1 MEAFAFWNRFH
12 ISIFAVK
19 YHYVIIRRLKPIDLY
34 MIDCFMKLML
44 LHNSLDKKGAFIAV
58 SMVPACTTKAFHDV
72 ITGPVEWFAIKL
84 VRSFQ
89 EEAVNSAM
97 NENRK
102 YLKDFQFCKEVVKRR

>member
-1 MEAFAFWNRFH
+1 MESFSHFDICSKVPLCYNKETETYRF
-12 ISIFAVK
+12 IYS
-19 YHYVIIRRLKPIDLY
+19 RLLY
-34 MIDCFMKLML
+34 EV
-44 LHNSLDKKGAFIAV
+44 NGTFIAV
-58 SMVPACTTKAFHDV
+58 SMVPACTTEAFHDV
-72 ITGPVEWFAIKL
+72 TTGPVEWFAIKL

>member
-1 MEAFAFWNRFH
+1 LESFSHFDICSKVPLCYNKETETYRF
-12 ISIFAVK
+12 I
-19 YHYVIIRRLKPIDLY
+19 YDRLLY
-34 MIDCFMKLML
+34 EVMP
-44 LHNSLDKKGAFIAV
+44 LHNSLDMKGTFIAV
-58 SMVPACTTKAFHDV
+58 SMVPACTTEAFHDV
-72 ITGPVEWFAIKL
+72 ITGPAEWFAIKL